1 MLNMLT
7 RNWWLFALRG
17 VLAICFGILA
27 IIWPQQTVLVL
38 VLLFGAY
45 ALADGIFSLYAGIA
59 SHRYFERWWAEL
71 LEGVAGIGVGV
82 LTFIWPAIT
91 THVLLYLV
99 AVWAVVTGIFEI
111 LAAIQLRRLITGEWA
126 LILSGLLSVV
136 FGVLLFAYPAAGI
149 VTLVWLVGVYAIAF
163 GIMLIILAFRLRSLR
178 HDFEK
183 AIALGI

>member
-1 MLNMLT
+1 
-7 RNWWLFALRG
+7 
-17 VLAICFGILA
+17 
-27 IIWPQQTVLVL
+27 
-38 VLLFGAY
+38 
-45 ALADGIFSLYAGIA
+45 
-59 SHRYFERWWAEL
+59 
-71 LEGVAGIGVGV
+71 V
-82 LTFIWPAIT
+82 LTFIWPDIT

-99 AVWAVVTGIFEI
+99 AVWAVVTGVFEI

-178 HDFEK
+178 RDFEK
-183 AIALGI
+183 AIAPGI